1 MTRPSTHSRQPR
13 AVIYA
18 RYSSDLQSAASIA
31 DQAHACSARI
41 RAEGWVQGATYSDEG
56 LSGATALRPG
66 YQSMLAD
73 ARAGRFDI
81 VVAEALDRLSRDQE
95 DIAAL
100 YKALTFAGVK
110 LVTLAEGE
118 INELHVGL
126 KGTMNALFLKDLA
139 QKTRRGLE
147 GRIRQGRSGGGKAYG
162 YDVVRSFSEDGEPR
176 RGARTVNE
184 AEAAI
189 VRRIFEAYAAGT
201 SPRAIA
207 HALNREGIL
216 GPSGKAWGPSTIN
229 GNRERGTGI
238 LNNELYIGRLVWNR
252 LRYIKDPA
260 TGKRV
265 SRLNPEQDWV
275 IAQVPE
281 LRIIDQALWDRVK
294 ARQAT
299 LTTDAGANPHNKPA
313 FWDRRRPRTLLSGL
327 LKCGVCSG
335 GYSKISAAH
344 YGCSTARNKGTC
356 TNKLNIRRD
365 HIEPM
370 ILLALRTQLMDPD
383 LFKLFV
389 EEFHAEVNRLRKQ
402 DHAEQDRISRDLT
415 RTGTRIANL
424 VKALADGMTSP
435 AITAELDR
443 LEEEKADLLRK
454 KEALGS
460 DRKPLLHPNLAQIYR
475 DRVADLEPLL
485 AHDTLSTDAM
495 DRLRALIDEVVLT
508 PTRYHQ
514 LDITLKGDIVA
525 MLYLA
530 FYDSKK
536 PGTVPRDGLEQV
548 KLVAGAG
555 FEPAT
560 FRL

>member
-1 MTRPSTHSRQPR
+1 
-13 AVIYA
+13 VIYA
-18 RYSSDLQSAASIA
+18 RYSSDLQSAASIV
-31 DQAHACSARI
+31 DQVHACSARI
-41 RAEGWVQGATYSDEG
+41 RAEGWVPGATYRDEG
-56 LSGATALRPG
+56 LSGATSLRPG
-66 YQSMLAD
+66 YQAMLAD

-162 YDVVRSFSEDGEPR
+162 YDVVRSFGEDGEPR

-189 VRRIFEAYAAGT
+189 VRRIFEAYASGD

-207 HALNREGIL
+207 HALNREGIP

-265 SRLNPEQDWV
+265 SRLNPEQAWV
-275 IAQVPE
+275 IAQVTE

-299 LTTDAGANPHNKPA
+299 LTAVVGANGHDTHNKPA

-327 LKCGVCSG
+327 LKCGVCGG

-356 TNKLNIRRD
+356 TNRLNIRRD

-415 RTGTRIANL
+415 RAGTRIANL
-424 VKALADGMTSP
+424 VKALSDGMTSP
-435 AITAELDR
+435 AITAELAR

-475 DRVADLEPLL
+475 DRVADLETLL

-536 PGTVPRDGLEQV
+536 PDTVPRDGLEQV
-548 KLVAGAG
+548 KLVAGVG
-555 FEPAT
+555 FEPTT